1 MKRKTKWTKRLVQH
15 CTNNSEY
22 STCYLRQYRV
32 VVSQQCHRIASFLRL
47 VLSQIS
53 GTVFHCYLGNTVL
66 GCCLT
71 AVVITML
78 AVLSPM
84 IQQTKVYAAEQTLPS
99 GLEKAQ
105 LEDKIDAYVTEHQD
119 TTAGM
124 AVAVFDNAD
133 ELLKKYYG
141 NVDVENQIAVTQDS
155 VFEWGSTTKLL
166 VWVSVM
172 QLYEQGKLELDSDIR
187 NYLPEGFLTNLSYD
201 TPLTMLNLM
210 NHNAGFQECYVD
222 LMVTDAEYITSL
234 EEALRKH
241 KPAQIYEPGT
251 VTAYSNWGV
260 ALAGYIVER
269 VSGMSFSEYV
279 HENIFE
285 PLQMEHSAVYMD
297 LSDNEWVRQKRAELQ
312 CYTTERDLIPGCF
325 YYITLYP
332 AGMCTS
338 TLDDFETFAA
348 ALLRE
353 DTALLKYPET
363 WAELFSPSAYFGESG
378 IASNCHGFWTV
389 PFGVLTVGHGGNTA
403 GCSSYLLLD
412 RENQIGAVVM
422 TNQSGEKIYNRG
434 MMELVFGKYERSNY
448 TDDNEIPPGG
458 FRTARTVRR
467 GPFKVMSLSYGN
479 VDGDEDQ
486 LWIFYGSGKRN
497 KIVYS
502 YEDQIQTSL
511 PLFLMEVGVLFL
523 WIVAFGFSAVSLL
536 ARGIMRLIRH
546 FRKRSAAGG
555 RTKLG
560 RHCTNSDALGRW
572 STAAAVLQLT
582 ALLFLILII
591 HNVSAYALGDTYIW
605 MFAVLGVLALA
616 MGALCVYG
624 LVHNNKTDGQYLKKR
639 QKVFNNVT
647 AFFLLV
653 AVVNVLYWNLF
664 MFWEV

>member
-1 MKRKTKWTKRLVQH
+1 MKRKTKWTKR
-15 CTNNSEY
+15 
-22 STCYLRQYRV
+22 
-32 VVSQQCHRIASFLRL
+32 
-47 VLSQIS
+47 
-53 GTVFHCYLGNTVL
+53 L

-78 AVLSPM
+78 VVLSPM
-84 IQQTKVYAAEQTLPS
+84 IQQTKVYAAGQTLPS

-105 LEDKIDAYVTEHQD
+105 LEDKIDAYVIEHQD

-124 AVAVFDNAD
+124 AVAVFDNTD

-187 NYLPEGFLTNLSYD
+187 SYLPEGFLTNLSYD

-285 PLQMEHSAVYMD
+285 PLQMEHSAVSMD

-338 TLDDFETFAA
+338 TLDDFETFAV

-363 WAELFSPSAYFGESG
+363 WAELCSPSAYFGESG

-486 LWIFYGSGKRN
+486 LWIFDDSGKRN

-536 ARGIMRLIRH
+536 ARGIMSLIRH
-546 FRKRSAAGG
+546 FRKHSVVGG
-555 RTKLG
+555 RMK
-560 RHCTNSDALGRW
+560 LGRW

-591 HNVSAYALGDTYIW
+591 HNVSIYALGDTYIW

-624 LVHNNKTDGQYLKKR
+624 LVHNNKTDRQYLKKR

>member
-84 IQQTKVYAAEQTLPS
+84 IQQTKVYAAEQTIPS

-486 LWIFYGSGKRN
+486 LWIFDGSGKRN

>member
-234 EEALRKH
+234 EEALCKH

-486 LWIFYGSGKRN
+486 LWIFDGSGKRN

>member
-53 GTVFHCYLGNTVL
+53 GTVFHCYLGNAVL

-486 LWIFYGSGKRN
+486 LWIFDGSGKRN

>member
-15 CTNNSEY
+15 CANNSEY

-486 LWIFYGSGKRN
+486 LWIFDGSGKRN

>member
-53 GTVFHCYLGNTVL
+53 GTVFHCYLGNTAL

-338 TLDDFETFAA
+338 TLDDLETFAA

-378 IASNCHGFWTV
+378 IASNCHGFWVV

-486 LWIFYGSGKRN
+486 LWIFDGSGKRN

>member
-84 IQQTKVYAAEQTLPS
+84 IQQTKVYAAEQILPS

-378 IASNCHGFWTV
+378 IASNCHGFWVV

-486 LWIFYGSGKRN
+486 LWIFDGSGKRN

>member
-1 MKRKTKWTKRLVQH
+1 MKMKNKRAAA
-15 CTNNSEY
+15 
-22 STCYLRQYRV
+22 
-32 VVSQQCHRIASFLRL
+32 IA
-47 VLSQIS
+47 V
-53 GTVFHCYLGNTVL
+53 
-66 GCCLT
+66 
-71 AVVITML
+71 ML
-78 AVLSPM
+78 ALLLSAM
-84 IQQTKVYAAEQTLPS
+84 QTTNVNASAQTLPS
-99 GLEKAQ
+99 GLGKAQ
-105 LEDKIDAYVTEHQD
+105 LEEKIDEYVAGHQE

-124 AVAVFDNAD
+124 AVAVFDSTD

-141 NVDVENQIAVTQDS
+141 YVDVENQTAVTQDS

-172 QLYEQGKLELDSDIR
+172 QLYEQGKLELDRDI
-187 NYLPEGFLTNLSYD
+187 NGYLPEGFLTNLFYD
-201 TPLTMLNLM
+201 QSVTMLNLM
-210 NHNAGFQECYVD
+210 NHNAGFQESYVD
-222 LMVTDAEYITSL
+222 VMVTDAGYIDSL

-241 KPAQIYEPGT
+241 EPAQIYEPGT

-285 PLQMEHSAVYMD
+285 PLQMEHSAVSMD
-297 LSDNEWVRQKRAELQ
+297 LSDNEWVRQKRKELQ

-338 TLDDFETFAA
+338 TLDDFEKFAA

-353 DTALLKYPET
+353 DAVLLKNPET
-363 WAELFSPSAYFGESG
+363 WAEMFAPSAYFGESG
-378 IASNCHGFWTV
+378 IPLNCHGFWAV

-412 RENQIGAVVM
+412 RENRLGAVVM
-422 TNQSGEKIYNRG
+422 TNQSGEKIYNRD
-434 MMELVFGKYERSNY
+434 MMALVYGAYERSDY
-448 TDDNEIPPGG
+448 TDDNEVPPGG

-479 VDGDEDQ
+479 VDAEDEDW
-486 LWIFYGSGKRN
+486 LWIFDDSGERG

-502 YEDQIQTSL
+502 YEDQIQASL
-511 PLFLMEVGVLFL
+511 PLFVMEAGVTFL
-523 WIVAFGFSAVSLL
+523 WIVAFVFSAVSLL
-536 ARGIMRLIRH
+536 VRGIMGLIRH
-546 FRKRSAAGG
+546 FRKRGAAAETV
-555 RTKLG
+555 RMKTKLG
-560 RHCTNSDALGRW
+560 RW
-572 STAAAVLQLT
+572 SAAAAVLQLT
-582 ALLFLILII
+582 VLLFLVLII
-591 HNVSAYALGDTYIW
+591 YHVSAFALGDTYIW
-605 MFAVLGVLALA
+605 MFAAIGILALV

-624 LVHNNKTDGQYLKKR
+624 LVYNNRTGGQFLKKR

-647 AFFLLV
+647 AFFLIV

>member
-486 LWIFYGSGKRN
+486 LWIFDGSGKRN

-560 RHCTNSDALGRW
+560 RHCTNSDALGQW

>member
-486 LWIFYGSGKRN
+486 LWIFDGSGKRN